1 MLAPGSK
8 GWLNKYFELIRKGQI
23 ELEVHKPEQ
32 LNAREFIHFNLL
44 RTGIVFGYP
53 SELVFANNLDMKK
66 WTSPEKLKV
75 LLFESMLMI
84 YQLEKGSVLNSED
97 HFKNSLL
104 EFYANHNAKSIVNLM
119 GLLLKESKEDKIEKA
134 LASRVEVKSNNI
146 LAGKFWLSYLSN
158 SFIYLDIVLYREFLK
173 KKVDV
178 RSSYTELAEATLKV
192 IAVASYADGSIQEQ
206 EQLMFSSFLASS
218 NLGEKERE
226 DLLLS
231 FKTGMNFEQLESI
244 NHKSWLFRRYL
255 MDIAALT
262 LFASNSWSPEED
274 PFFEKLCHFLSLPE
288 KETNMAIAMIDNFVL
303 QNNEQIDFLQNRNA
317 YEKMYSNLSK
327 RWVKV
332 LGRNKD
338 KLATELKESKELVF
352 LITKSTREELTKEEK
367 ETVKAQFL
375 DIIKSMPALA
385 IFMLPGGAILLPL
398 VLKILPDL
406 VPSAFRDNE
415 LEEEN

>member
-8 GWLNKYFELIRKGQI
+8 GWLNKYFELIRKNKIQL
-23 ELEVHKPEQ
+23 ELEKPEQ
-32 LNAREFIHFNLL
+32 LNTREFIHFNLL

-53 SELVFANNLDMKK
+53 SELVFANNLDMAK

-84 YQLEKGSVLNSED
+84 YQLEKGSVKNSEE

-104 EFYANHNAKSIVNLM
+104 EFYANHNAKSVVNLM
-119 GLLLKESKEDKIEKA
+119 GLIIKESKEEKIEKA
-134 LASRVEVKSNNI
+134 LASRVEIKSTHI
-146 LAGKFWLSYLSN
+146 LGGKFLSYLSN
-158 SFIYLDIVLYREFLK
+158 SFVYLDIVLYREFLK

-178 RSSYTELAEATLKV
+178 LSSYTELAEATLKV

-206 EQLMFSSFLASS
+206 EQLMFNSFLSSS
-218 NLGEKERE
+218 NLGDKDRDE
-226 DLLLS
+226 LLS
-231 FKTGMNFEQLESI
+231 AFKKGMHFEDLESI

-262 LFASNSWSPEED
+262 LFSANSWSPDED
-274 PFFEKLCHFLSLPE
+274 PFFDKLCTFLSLPE

-338 KLATELKESKELVF
+338 KLATELKESKELVY

-367 ETVKAQFL
+367 ETVKSQFM

-415 LEEEN
+415 LDNQD

>member
-8 GWLNKYFELIRKGQI
+8 GWINKYLELIRKDQI
-23 ELEVHKPEQ
+23 QLNVQKPEQ
-32 LNAREFIHFNLL
+32 LNTREYIHFNLL

-53 SELVFANNLDMKK
+53 SELVFANNLDQSK

-97 HFKNSLL
+97 HFKSTLL
-104 EFYANHNAKSIVNLM
+104 DFYANHNAKSMVNLM
-119 GLLLKESKEDKIEKA
+119 GLFLKESKEEKIEKA
-134 LASRVEVKSNNI
+134 LASRVEIKSNNI

-192 IAVASYADGSIQEQ
+192 IAVASYADGTIQEQ
-206 EQLMFSSFLASS
+206 EELMFRAFLSSS
-218 NLGEKERE
+218 NLAEKKRDELQRE
-226 DLLLS
+226 
-231 FKTGMNFEQLESI
+231 FEVGMRFDQLEII

-262 LFASNSWSPEED
+262 LFASNSWSEEED
-274 PFFEKLCHFLSLPE
+274 PFFEKLCQFLSLPE

-303 QNNEQIDFLQNRNA
+303 QNNDQIDFLQSRNA

-327 RWVKV
+327 RWIKV

-338 KLATELKESKELVF
+338 KLAKELKESKELVY
-352 LITKSTREELTKEEK
+352 LISKSTKQELTKEEK
-367 ETVKAQFL
+367 EMVKAQFM

-398 VLKILPDL
+398 VLKVLPDL

-415 LEEEN
+415 LEN